1 MASAQGD
8 EQGKADAED
17 GERDEEVGVGE
28 DGSGVASEL
37 HGCPAG
43 ERGMDWG
50 NHNDARGGVSRMRG
64 WGAERVVVLAGAVA
78 GIRLGS
84 GKGTVTQ
91 IPVDGSRGKE

>member
-1 MASAQGD
+1 MVASAQGD

-28 DGSGVASEL
+28 DGSGLVGEL

-50 NHNDARGGVSRMRG
+50 NHKDARGGVSRMRVAECG
-64 WGAERVVVLAGAVA
+64 DGGAK
-78 GIRLGS
+78 I
-84 GKGTVTQ
+84 
-91 IPVDGSRGKE
+91 